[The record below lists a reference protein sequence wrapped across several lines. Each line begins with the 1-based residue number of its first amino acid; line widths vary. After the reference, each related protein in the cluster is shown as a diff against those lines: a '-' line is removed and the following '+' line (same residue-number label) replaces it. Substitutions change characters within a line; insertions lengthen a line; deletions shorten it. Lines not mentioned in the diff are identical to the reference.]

1 MTSKMK
7 KYIMQLAR
15 TKAQKTALA
24 IMTSVLMFN
33 PAYAA
38 PTGGEVV
45 GGVATI
51 NQAGA
56 VTTINQASQQANI
69 NWQSFGIAKN
79 ETVNFNQP
87 NAQAIALNRVV
98 GNEASNI
105 YGKLNANGQVF
116 LINPNGI
123 LFSKDAKVNVGGLV
137 ASTLDIDKIDGTKY
151 NLKGTGTITNQGT
164 ITAKGRIAFI
174 ANVVDNQ
181 GKIINHKGI
190 THLSA
195 GEQVTINKGESFNVT
210 IHKGAID
217 AQINNG
223 GAIISDSGQIY
234 LTANAKDALSKAV
247 INHTGIIEANTALQG
262 ENGKIL
268 LIADMQQGTANIN
281 GTINAKNEYQGNGGF
296 IETSGARVKIG
307 DNAKISTQATNGQAG
322 TWLIDPT
329 DFTIAASGG
338 DMTGAAVANSLNNG
352 NLTIQSASG
361 ASGTDG
367 DIHVNDNIAWSQN
380 KLTLTAHRN
389 ININSQLNGS
399 GTANLALEYGQGSTD
414 GAGSDYFVNAPINLP
429 KGDNFSTKKGSN
441 GTVNTYTVITE
452 LGVEGSSNQ
461 QDLQGMSGGLT
472 KNYVL
477 GANIDAAATGG
488 WDSGAGFTPIG
499 TEINKFTGKF
509 DGLGHTISNLNIN
522 RPTTDY
528 VGLFGYTDAATISN
542 IGMVGGSI
550 TGKENVGGL
559 LGMAGLNSTITNAY
573 ATGVVNG
580 TEDVGGL
587 AGIFGG
593 STITNAYATG
603 VVSGA
608 ERVGGLAG
616 LVGGSTITNS
626 HATGVVSG
634 TNYVGGLAGEAIRDN
649 EITNAYATGAV
660 SGTSG
665 VGGLAGVVD
674 NKSSITNAYATGK
687 VTGTGINVGGL
698 AGQVGGSTITNA
710 YATGAVTGDGR
721 VGGLAGFVKESSTI
735 TNAYAT
741 GAVTGT
747 GIGSGFSDNVGGLA
761 GLVTG
766 GTITNAYAT
775 GAVTGIGHV
784 GGLAGEVY
792 SGGSTITSSYWD
804 TQTTGQTTSAGGTGV
819 TGKTTDE
826 MKQVATFAGWEID
839 KVGGGTEAW
848 RIYEGNTSPLL
859 KVFLKPLKVTAGISN
874 NNVIYNGST
883 QSAVVGGLTYITSD
897 PTAVDATKIHG
908 SANGSG
914 SGTNAGDYEIAV
926 SGEVYS
932 EQSGYDIQ
940 MQNAIFT
947 IKKAPVNVNGT
958 IAASNKTYDGTTA
971 ATLNTNAASLEGVI
985 AADAGKV
992 TLDFGTGEFS
1002 DKNVGTGKTVTLTG
1016 LSLSGDAANNYEL
1029 GSSTLTTT
1037 ADISKA
1043 PISDVS
1049 GITANDKVYDGNT
1062 TATLNTS
1069 SASFNGMFQYDN
1081 LTVATSTGVFAE
1093 KDAGNGKTVNI
1104 SNITLGGTDAGN
1116 YELGNSTATATA
1128 NITPAPLTISANDIS
1143 RMLGNA
1149 YVFSGTEFTAS
1160 GLVNGETIDT
1170 VKIDSTGKNAT
1181 VPGNFDINITGVNTG
1196 SSDFDIGNYNPT
1208 YVDGKL
1214 NIFIE
1219 GTIDAGSI
1227 TKNIK
1232 ANDPFQ
1238 NNGLYPLVGDW
1249 SSVSIKAP
1257 AVKAPTGYLTSIDGK
1272 LYWVLNK

>member
-1 MTSKMK
+1 M
-7 KYIMQLAR
+7 
-15 TKAQKTALA
+15 
-24 IMTSVLMFN
+24 
-33 PAYAA
+33 
-38 PTGGEVV
+38 
-45 GGVATI
+45 
-51 NQAGA
+51 
-56 VTTINQASQQANI
+56 
-69 NWQSFGIAKN
+69 
-79 ETVNFNQP
+79 
-87 NAQAIALNRVV
+87 
-98 GNEASNI
+98 
-105 YGKLNANGQVF
+105 
-116 LINPNGI
+116 
-123 LFSKDAKVNVGGLV
+123 
-137 ASTLDIDKIDGTKY
+137 
-151 NLKGTGTITNQGT
+151 
-164 ITAKGRIAFI
+164 
-174 ANVVDNQ
+174 
-181 GKIINHKGI
+181 
-190 THLSA
+190 A
-195 GEQVTINKGESFNVT
+195 GE
-210 IHKGAID
+210 
-217 AQINNG
+217 
-223 GAIISDSGQIY
+223 
-234 LTANAKDALSKAV
+234 
-247 INHTGIIEANTALQG
+247 
-262 ENGKIL
+262 
-268 LIADMQQGTANIN
+268 
-281 GTINAKNEYQGNGGF
+281 
-296 IETSGARVKIG
+296 
-307 DNAKISTQATNGQAG
+307 
-322 TWLIDPT
+322 
-329 DFTIAASGG
+329 
-338 DMTGAAVANSLNNG
+338 
-352 NLTIQSASG
+352 
-361 ASGTDG
+361 
-367 DIHVNDNIAWSQN
+367 
-380 KLTLTAHRN
+380 
-389 ININSQLNGS
+389 
-399 GTANLALEYGQGSTD
+399 
-414 GAGSDYFVNAPINLP
+414 
-429 KGDNFSTKKGSN
+429 
-441 GTVNTYTVITE
+441 
-452 LGVEGSSNQ
+452 
-461 QDLQGMSGGLT
+461 
-472 KNYVL
+472 
-477 GANIDAAATGG
+477 
-488 WDSGAGFTPIG
+488 
-499 TEINKFTGKF
+499 
-509 DGLGHTISNLNIN
+509 
-522 RPTTDY
+522 
-528 VGLFGYTDAATISN
+528 
-542 IGMVGGSI
+542 
-550 TGKENVGGL
+550 
-559 LGMAGLNSTITNAY
+559 
-573 ATGVVNG
+573 
-580 TEDVGGL
+580 
-587 AGIFGG
+587 
-593 STITNAYATG
+593 
-603 VVSGA
+603 
-608 ERVGGLAG
+608 
-616 LVGGSTITNS
+616 
-626 HATGVVSG
+626 
-634 TNYVGGLAGEAIRDN
+634 
-649 EITNAYATGAV
+649 
-660 SGTSG
+660 
-665 VGGLAGVVD
+665 
-674 NKSSITNAYATGK
+674 
-687 VTGTGINVGGL
+687 
-698 AGQVGGSTITNA
+698 
-710 YATGAVTGDGR
+710 
-721 VGGLAGFVKESSTI
+721 
-735 TNAYAT
+735 
-741 GAVTGT
+741 
-747 GIGSGFSDNVGGLA
+747 
-761 GLVTG
+761 VTG

-1238 NNGLYPLVGDW
+1238 NNGLYPLVEDW